1 MQYRKDNSGHDIS
14 VLGYGC
20 MRFSKGKSGIDVDK
34 AEKEIML
41 AIENGVNYF
50 DTAYVYPG
58 SEVALGEILRRNQCR
73 DKIYIA
79 SKLPHSLIRSTDSME
94 KRFSE
99 QLARLGTDHID
110 YYLMHM
116 LTDIKTWERLK
127 GIGIESWIK
136 SKLDSGAIRNIGFS
150 YHGGSEMFCRLV
162 DAYPWDFCQIQYNYM
177 DENSQAGR
185 KGLQYAS
192 AKGLP
197 VIVMEPLRGGKLVDL
212 LPEAARKIIAGDL
225 KKRSAAELAF
235 RWLWDQEEVTSVLSG
250 MNSEEM
256 VTENIRV
263 ANDATPGLLTDED
276 HALISR
282 IKAEINRSIKVNCT
296 GCGYCLPCPKGVDI
310 PGIFRCYNEAY
321 TDGKS
326 SARKE
331 YIQAIGLRSTPSH
344 ASLCVECGKCE
355 PHCPQSI
362 SIRQELKIAAKLLE
376 TPLFKIVKAGNR
388 LFRFF

>member
-1 MQYRKDNSGHDIS
+1 MQYRKDKAGQDIS

-20 MRFSKGKSGIDVDK
+20 MRFSRGKSGIDMDK
-34 AEKEIML
+34 TEKEVLL

-79 SKLPHSLIRSTDSME
+79 SKLPHYLIKSTDSME
-94 KRFSE
+94 KKFAE
-99 QLARLGTDHID
+99 QLTRLGTDHID

-116 LTDIKTWERLK
+116 LTDIKTWYRLK
-127 GIGIESWIK
+127 IMGIESWIDQ
-136 SKLDSGAIRNIGFS
+136 KLASGAIRNIGFS
-150 YHGGSEMFCRLV
+150 YHGGSEMFCQLI

-177 DENSQAGR
+177 DENSQAGK
-185 KGLQYAS
+185 KGLQHAA
-192 AKGLP
+192 AKGIP

-212 LPEAARKIIAGDL
+212 LPETAKKIIAEDP

-235 RWLWDQEEVTSVLSG
+235 RWLWDQPEVTSVLSG
-250 MNSEEM
+250 MNSEAM
-256 VTENIRV
+256 IKENIRV
-263 ANDATPGLLTDED
+263 ACDATTRSLSNED
-276 HALISR
+276 QDLIAR
-282 IKAEINRSIKVNCT
+282 IKSEINKSIKVNCT

-310 PGIFRCYNEAY
+310 PGVFRCYNEIY

-326 SARKE
+326 SARME
-331 YIQAIGLRSTPSH
+331 YMQNTAFRTTQSH

-362 SIRQELKIAAKLLE
+362 AIRQELKNAAKLLE
-376 TPLFKIVKAGNR
+376 TPAFKIVRFGNK
-388 LFRFF
+388 LFHFF